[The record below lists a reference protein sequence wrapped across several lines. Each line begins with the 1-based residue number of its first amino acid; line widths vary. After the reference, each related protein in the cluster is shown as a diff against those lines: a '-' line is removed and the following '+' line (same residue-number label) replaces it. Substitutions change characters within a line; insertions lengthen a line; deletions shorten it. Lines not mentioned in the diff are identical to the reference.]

1 MKKLAPRLIVAIA
14 LAALLAA
21 ASYAKDP
28 APTGAASASASGKAT
43 VDPKAAGTPAK
54 PRVFRQVGTGAI
66 ITPEPGMATKKYKDC
81 KYDDKGHITNAPCT
95 GTKKD
100 DKGVTWWP

>member
-1 MKKLAPRLIVAIA
+1 MKKLVPRLIVA
-14 LAALLAA
+14 LGLVVLLAA

-28 APTGAASASASGKAT
+28 ANGQPSEKAT
-43 VDPKAAGTPAK
+43 VDPGAPGTPAK
-54 PRVFRQVGTGAI
+54 PRVFRQVGTGAV
-66 ITPEPGMATKKYKDC
+66 ITPGPGMATRKYKDC
-81 KYDDKGHITNAPCT
+81 KYDDKGKITNAPCT

>member
-1 MKKLAPRLIVAIA
+1 MKKLAPRFVVA
-14 LAALLAA
+14 LALAGLLAA

-28 APTGAASASASGKAT
+28 ANGQPSEWTTAKS
-43 VDPKAAGTPAK
+43 KAAGTPAK
-54 PRVFRQVGTGAI
+54 PRVFRQVGTGAV

-81 KYDDKGHITNAPCT
+81 KYDDKGKITNAPCT

>member
-1 MKKLAPRLIVAIA
+1 MNKLAPRLIVAFG

-28 APTGAASASASGKAT
+28 ANGQPPEKAT
-43 VDPKAAGTPAK
+43 DAPGAAGTPAK
-54 PRVFRQVGTGAI
+54 PRVFRQVGTGAV
-66 ITPEPGMATKKYKDC
+66 ITPGPGMATRKYKDC
-81 KYDDKGHITNAPCT
+81 KYDDKGKITNAPCT

>member
-1 MKKLAPRLIVAIA
+1 MKKLAPRLIVALA

-28 APTGAASASASGKAT
+28 ANGQSSGKAT

-54 PRVFRQVGTGAI
+54 PRVFRQVGTGAV

-81 KYDDKGHITNAPCT
+81 KYNDKGAVTNAPCT
-95 GTKKD
+95 GVKKD

>member
-1 MKKLAPRLIVAIA
+1 MKKLAPRLIVALA

-28 APTGAASASASGKAT
+28 APTGAASASGKAT
-43 VDPKAAGTPAK
+43 ADPKAAGTPAK
-54 PRVFRQVGTGAI
+54 PRVFRQVGTGAV
-66 ITPEPGMATKKYKDC
+66 ITPEPGMAAKKYKDC
-81 KYDDKGHITNAPCT
+81 KYDDKGRITNAPCT

>member
-1 MKKLAPRLIVAIA
+1 MKKLAPRFIVMLA
-14 LAALLAA
+14 LAGLLAA

-28 APTGAASASASGKAT
+28 TNGQASEKSGTKS
-43 VDPKAAGTPAK
+43 KAAGTPAK
-54 PRVFRQVGTGAI
+54 PRVFRQVGTGAV

-81 KYDDKGHITNAPCT
+81 KYDEKGRITNAPCT
-95 GTKKD
+95 GTQKD

>member
-1 MKKLAPRLIVAIA
+1 MKKLAPRFIVTLA
-14 LAALLAA
+14 LAGLLAA
-21 ASYAKDP
+21 VSYAKDP
-28 APTGAASASASGKAT
+28 ANGQPSEKAT
-43 VDPKAAGTPAK
+43 PKSKAAGTPAK

-81 KYDDKGHITNAPCT
+81 KYDEKGRITNAPCT
-95 GTKKD
+95 GTQKD